1 MHGWRGHVVTKRASK
16 EAPKEPNTHGKRQ
29 SRVCFRV
36 GWPCPLTLVHY
47 FAHQLAFR
55 RSLTAGKPL
64 LFSNKMEFVLLTV
77 FLLACAPITTRAQSC
92 LTQDDVRRMLARV
105 EAPAPAKPDKKLREE
120 LLKLANKQREL
131 LLQVV
136 SNDQAKKSDQEK
148 LQKVF

>member
-1 MHGWRGHVVTKRASK
+1 
-16 EAPKEPNTHGKRQ
+16 
-29 SRVCFRV
+29 
-36 GWPCPLTLVHY
+36 
-47 FAHQLAFR
+47 
-55 RSLTAGKPL
+55 
-64 LFSNKMEFVLLTV
+64 
-77 FLLACAPITTRAQSC
+77 
-92 LTQDDVRRMLARV
+92 MLARV